1 MATQLIK
8 HLKDWAEKDAI
19 YKPLESQWTFDERL
33 IAKAL
38 QNVSVYFP
46 HYSRHDESHSRQ
58 ILVHIERLLGP
69 DNIAKLSPTDTWL
82 LLEAAYL
89 HDIGMIISDDQLKE
103 DYDAIKRHVEKAKYS
118 ANGDVLTVMNA
129 LLTSKEK
136 TASSIFAS
144 VDISPFQ
151 VIKLLR
157 EIIADFYRVQ
167 HPERANKII
176 LNPFD
181 EIGLNSPRNELL
193 QARFF
198 SLLGK
203 ICAYHGDSFDKVMEL
218 PKQQKGIGTDD
229 CHPRFIAC
237 LLRLGDLLDLDD
249 NRFCPVM
256 MKVAGKLPEL
266 SEAHRQKHLAIRH
279 FRADPDRI
287 EIEAECPD
295 YESYIE
301 TTKWFG
307 WLRDEVKN
315 QMSRW
320 FDIVPERSFGL
331 LPSVGDLKAHL
342 KDWQV
347 FSENQ
352 RPHFELDQDRIFE
365 LLQGAGLY
373 ECKEQAMR
381 ELLQNAVDATLIR
394 IWREHGEDYKP
405 RPESFIKRES
415 APRSE
420 EVQNILS
427 QYAIDVSIEKEKEEE
442 QYNYWRITIADQ
454 GTGISRDDLKF
465 MMQMGSSKKNHRK
478 RAIIEKMP
486 VWMKP
491 SGIFGIGLHSVFLL
505 TDEVLIETRSI
516 DTGETLVIRMTNP
529 TDTREHGNVY
539 FQIITKPTSIELNS
553 PDSKK
558 ISREFKPWDFSHYG
572 CRLSFNYNPDKAIS
586 QRKEHDSI
594 ANLFK
599 KHDGLIKN
607 DLDNRQI
614 INLIEFVSDFFK
626 YGYISGSLKFDD
638 KHQKIGNGNNSNTE
652 NKAYYYD
659 ADKSIEL
666 IKIEPFTS
674 DPIFDTTN
682 FFYRGQKVRGKYHH
696 SFFRLI
702 TVSFNLLNN
711 NADEILTINRNE
723 FKDNE
728 KNDEFLIKNA
738 IEIFESFFN
747 CSLGE
752 SFYKIQTPEA
762 KATISAEYKLLNSK
776 QPDYFSVDWSQMLV
790 KCRNQIIKIEQL
802 NNYKVIFCFNDRE
815 IENNLEY
822 GQQLNNLLEKHNE
835 TEALYIENSWRNW
848 AIYKLVHTYLKDEGF
863 SSNYIIEEGIE
874 IVKISKE
881 PSDPITEYMLKGYCK
896 KTLLG
901 DDKIEEFLK
910 RRTIPCSENYKKL
923 ILKDHI
929 LPCLENENF
938 GHPIEPSFSLDLISP
953 RMLFPLARID
963 EKITVGDLD
972 ILAKRV
978 YKNCADKNAT
988 EEQIKQKYQEFIAF
1002 LDNLMK
1008 DDEEWINLRGSEFN
1022 PAPTDNHSHGG

>member
-8 HLKDWAEKDAI
+8 HLEDCAKSDAI

-103 DYDAIKRHVEKAKYS
+103 DYVAIKKHVEKAKYS
-118 ANGDVLTVMNA
+118 ANGDLLTVMNA
-129 LLTSKEK
+129 LLASKEK

-151 VIKLLR
+151 AIKLLR
-157 EIIADFYRVQ
+157 EIIADFYRAQ
-167 HPERANKII
+167 HPDRANKII
-176 LNPFD
+176 PNPFD

-193 QARFF
+193 PARFF

-218 PKQQKGIGTDD
+218 PKQQVGIGTDD

-287 EIEAECPD
+287 EIEAECPN

-352 RPHFELDQDRIFE
+352 RPHFELDRDRIFE

-373 ECKEQAMR
+373 ECKEQAIR

-394 IWREHGEDYKP
+394 IWREHGEDCKP
-405 RPESFIKRES
+405 RPETFIKRDS

-427 QYAIDVSIEKEKEEE
+427 KYSIDVSIEKEKEEE
-442 QYNYWRITIADQ
+442 QCNYWRITIADQ

-529 TDTREHGNVY
+529 TDAQEHGNVY
-539 FQIITKPTSIELNS
+539 FQIITKPITIELNA

-558 ISREFKPWDFSHYG
+558 RLQEFKPWSFSHYG
-572 CRLSFNYNPDKAIS
+572 CRLSFIYNPNKTIS
-586 QRKEHDSI
+586 QRKERDDISD
-594 ANLFK
+594 LFK

-607 DLDNRQI
+607 DLDNRYVI
-614 INLIEFVSDFFK
+614 DIMEFMPSFFK
-626 YGYISGSLKFDD
+626 YSYISGSLKLDD
-638 KHQKIGNGNNSNTE
+638 KSQKLECENNNYSK

-659 ADKSIEL
+659 AKKSMEL
-666 IKIEPFTS
+666 IGIKTS
-674 DPIFDTTN
+674 SSDYFLNTTK
-682 FFYRGQKVRGKYHH
+682 FFYRGQKVKSKYHH
-696 SFFRLI
+696 SLFGLI

-723 FKDNE
+723 FKDDE
-728 KNDEFLIKNA
+728 SNDEILIKNC
-738 IEIFESFFN
+738 IEIFEDFFN
-747 CSLGE
+747 CPLGQ
-752 SFYKIQTPEA
+752 SFYQAQEYKD
-762 KATISAEYKLLNSK
+762 KATISGEFRLLNSK
-776 QPDYFSVDWSQMLV
+776 QPDYFLDWAKMLV
-790 KCRNQIIKIEQL
+790 KCKSEIIEIAQL
-802 NNYKVIFCFNDRE
+802 ENYKNIFCFNDSV
-815 IENNLEY
+815 INSNSKY
-822 GQQLNNLLEKHNE
+822 GQQLHYLLDTKYKDNE
-835 TEALYIENSWRNW
+835 AIYIEIRWHDW
-848 AIYKLVHTYLKDEGF
+848 VIYRLINIFLMDKGF
-863 SSNYIIEEGIE
+863 NPTYIIEDDIE
-874 IVKISKE
+874 IVKINKQQSE
-881 PSDPITEYMLKGYCK
+881 PITESILKYYCNK
-896 KTLLG
+896 ILLG
-901 DDKIEEFLK
+901 DEKIEEFLK
-910 RRTIPCSENYKKL
+910 RRTIPCMKSYKEL
-923 ILKDHI
+923 ILNDNI

-938 GHPIEPSFSLDLISP
+938 YHPIQPSFSLDLISP

-963 EKITVGDLD
+963 DKITVGDLD
-972 ILAKRV
+972 ILARRV
-978 YKNCADKNAT
+978 YKNRADKNTT
-988 EEQIKQKYQEFIAF
+988 EEQIKQKYQEFIVF
-1002 LDNLMK
+1002 LDTLMK
-1008 DDEEWINLRGSEFN
+1008 DEEDWIKLRGSEFK
-1022 PAPTDNHSHGG
+1022 PAPTDTP

>member
-8 HLKDWAEKDAI
+8 HLKDCAEKDAI

-38 QNVSVYFP
+38 QNVGVYFP

-103 DYDAIKRHVEKAKYS
+103 DYDAIKRHVEKARYS
-118 ANGDVLTVMNA
+118 ATGDVLTVMNA
-129 LLTSKEK
+129 LLASKEK

-151 VIKLLR
+151 AVKLLR
-157 EIIADFYRVQ
+157 EIIADFYRAQ
-167 HPERANKII
+167 HPDRANKII
-176 LNPFD
+176 PNPFD

-193 QARFF
+193 PARFF

-218 PKQQKGIGTDD
+218 PKQQVGIGTDD

-394 IWREHGEDYKP
+394 IWREYGEDCQP
-405 RPESFIKRES
+405 QPEIFIKRDS
-415 APRSE
+415 APRSD

-427 QYAIDVSIEKEKEEE
+427 RYAIDVSIEKEKEEE

-478 RAIIEKMP
+478 RTIIEKMP

-529 TDTREHGNVY
+529 TDAQEHGNVY
-539 FQIITKPTSIELNS
+539 FQIITNPATIEFNNPNAKEKS
-553 PDSKK
+553 Q
-558 ISREFKPWDFSHYG
+558 EFKPWGFSRYG
-572 CRLSFNYNPDKAIS
+572 CRLSFIYKVSKTKNIRYQQGDIIDDALKGI
-586 QRKEHDSI
+586 
-594 ANLFK
+594 
-599 KHDGLIKN
+599 DGLVDSVDDLHALKLIRESYKFFSYGYLSGKLKFIDESQKLDINNNQVEDKVYFYAKN
-607 DLDNRQI
+607 EKLEITRINTYQTHHSINFSYRNQQLKDYPFSFNFLNID
-614 INLIEFVSDFFK
+614 INL
-626 YGYISGSLKFDD
+626 LDD
-638 KHQKIGNGNNSNTE
+638 E
-652 NKAYYYD
+652 
-659 ADKSIEL
+659 AD
-666 IKIEPFTS
+666 
-674 DPIFDTTN
+674 
-682 FFYRGQKVRGKYHH
+682 R
-696 SFFRLI
+696 
-702 TVSFNLLNN
+702 
-711 NADEILTINRNE
+711 ILSINRNK
-723 FKDNE
+723 FKDSNVTQ
-728 KNDEFLIKNA
+728 DIFRRVSNA
-738 IEIFESFFN
+738 IQDFFGN
-747 CSLGE
+747 FNISDGKT
-752 SFYKIQTPEA
+752 FYKSLKDEEKIQIA
-762 KATISAEYKLLNSK
+762 AEYELQNWTR
-776 QPDYFSVDWSQMLV
+776 PDYFLNWNKKLV
-790 KCRNQIIKIEQL
+790 LTNHGGKVIKSL
-802 NNYKVIFCFNDRE
+802 NNYF
-815 IENNLEY
+815 
-822 GQQLNNLLEKHNE
+822 
-835 TEALYIENSWRNW
+835 
-848 AIYKLVHTYLKDEGF
+848 
-863 SSNYIIEEGIE
+863 
-874 IVKISKE
+874 
-881 PSDPITEYMLKGYCK
+881 
-896 KTLLG
+896 
-901 DDKIEEFLK
+901 
-910 RRTIPCSENYKKL
+910 
-923 ILKDHI
+923 
-929 LPCLENENF
+929 
-938 GHPIEPSFSLDLISP
+938 
-953 RMLFPLARID
+953 FP
-963 EKITVGDLD
+963 
-972 ILAKRV
+972 
-978 YKNCADKNAT
+978 
-988 EEQIKQKYQEFIAF
+988 
-1002 LDNLMK
+1002 
-1008 DDEEWINLRGSEFN
+1008 
-1022 PAPTDNHSHGG
+1022 

>member
-8 HLKDWAEKDAI
+8 HLEDCAKSDAI

-38 QNVSVYFP
+38 QNVSIYFP

-89 HDIGMIISDDQLKE
+89 HDIGMIISDEQLKE
-103 DYDAIKRHVEKAKYS
+103 DYDAIKKHVEKARYS
-118 ANGDVLTVMNA
+118 ANGDVLTVMNG
-129 LLTSKEK
+129 LLASKEK

-151 VIKLLR
+151 AIKLLR
-157 EIIADFYRVQ
+157 EIIADFYRAQ
-167 HPERANKII
+167 HPDRANKII
-176 LNPFD
+176 PNPFD

-193 QARFF
+193 PARFF

-218 PKQQKGIGTDD
+218 PKQQVGIGTDD

-307 WLRDEVKN
+307 WLREEVKN

-331 LPSVGDLKAHL
+331 LPAVGDLKVHL

-347 FSENQ
+347 CSENQ
-352 RPHFELDQDRIFE
+352 RPHFELDRDRIFE

-373 ECKEQAMR
+373 KCKEQAMR

-394 IWREHGEDYKP
+394 IWREHGKDCKP
-405 RPESFIKRES
+405 RPEGFIKRES

-465 MMQMGSSKKNHRK
+465 MLQMGSSKKNHRK

-529 TDTREHGNVY
+529 TNAQEHGNVY
-539 FQIITKPTSIELNS
+539 FQIITKPTTIELNS
-553 PDSKK
+553 PGSNK
-558 ISREFKPWDFSHYG
+558 ISREFKPWNFSYFG
-572 CRLSFNYNPDKAIS
+572 CRLSFIYKTDKTTSPKTEYKTGFFTA
-586 QRKEHDSI
+586 QHLLEEY
-594 ANLFK
+594 
-599 KHDGLIKN
+599 DGLISS
-607 DLDNRQI
+607 R
-614 INLIEFVSDFFK
+614 
-626 YGYISGSLKFDD
+626 DD
-638 KHQKIGNGNNSNTE
+638 
-652 NKAYYYD
+652 
-659 ADKSIEL
+659 
-666 IKIEPFTS
+666 
-674 DPIFDTTN
+674 
-682 FFYRGQKVRGKYHH
+682 
-696 SFFRLI
+696 
-702 TVSFNLLNN
+702 
-711 NADEILTINRNE
+711 
-723 FKDNE
+723 
-728 KNDEFLIKNA
+728 
-738 IEIFESFFN
+738 
-747 CSLGE
+747 
-752 SFYKIQTPEA
+752 
-762 KATISAEYKLLNSK
+762 
-776 QPDYFSVDWSQMLV
+776 
-790 KCRNQIIKIEQL
+790 
-802 NNYKVIFCFNDRE
+802 
-815 IENNLEY
+815 
-822 GQQLNNLLEKHNE
+822 
-835 TEALYIENSWRNW
+835 
-848 AIYKLVHTYLKDEGF
+848 
-863 SSNYIIEEGIE
+863 
-874 IVKISKE
+874 
-881 PSDPITEYMLKGYCK
+881 
-896 KTLLG
+896 
-901 DDKIEEFLK
+901 
-910 RRTIPCSENYKKL
+910 
-923 ILKDHI
+923 
-929 LPCLENENF
+929 
-938 GHPIEPSFSLDLISP
+938 
-953 RMLFPLARID
+953 
-963 EKITVGDLD
+963 
-972 ILAKRV
+972 
-978 YKNCADKNAT
+978 
-988 EEQIKQKYQEFIAF
+988 
-1002 LDNLMK
+1002 
-1008 DDEEWINLRGSEFN
+1008 
-1022 PAPTDNHSHGG
+1022 

>member
-1 MATQLIK
+1 M
-8 HLKDWAEKDAI
+8 
-19 YKPLESQWTFDERL
+19 
-33 IAKAL
+33 

-69 DNIAKLSPTDTWL
+69 DNIAKLSPTNTWL

-103 DYDAIKRHVEKAKYS
+103 DYDAIKKHVEKTRHS

-129 LLTSKEK
+129 LLASKEK

-151 VIKLLR
+151 AIKLLR
-157 EIIADFYRVQ
+157 EIIADFYRAQ

-176 LNPFD
+176 PNPFD

-193 QARFF
+193 PARFF

-218 PKQQKGIGTDD
+218 PKQQVGIGTDD

-373 ECKEQAMR
+373 EYKEQAMR

-394 IWREHGEDYKP
+394 IWREHGEDCKP
-405 RPESFIKRES
+405 QPESFIKRDS

-427 QYAIDVSIEKEKEEE
+427 RYAIDVSIEKEKEEE
-442 QYNYWRITIADQ
+442 QYNYWRIMIADQ

-478 RAIIEKMP
+478 RAITEKMP

-516 DTGETLVIRMTNP
+516 DTGETLVIRLTNP
-529 TDTREHGNVY
+529 TDKKERGNVY
-539 FQIITKPTSIELNS
+539 FQIITKPTNIELNS
-553 PDSKK
+553 LYEKDKTQ
-558 ISREFKPWDFSHYG
+558 EFKPWDFSRYG
-572 CRLSFNYNPDKAIS
+572 SQLSFIYKTKQNTVPSYYFGDLI
-586 QRKEHDSI
+586 DS
-594 ANLFK
+594 ALEDY
-599 KHDGLIKN
+599 DGLIDSTGDFYILK
-607 DLDNRQI
+607 I
-614 INLIEFVSDFFK
+614 IRNISEFFNYSFLT
-626 YGYISGSLKFDD
+626 GSLKFVNEN
-638 KHQKIGNGNNSNTE
+638 QNSYEKIGSNSLENNC
-652 NKAYYYD
+652 YYYVND
-659 ADKSIEL
+659 ERLEL
-666 IKIEPFTS
+666 INIQAS
-674 DPIFDTTN
+674 ARHLSN
-682 FFYRGQKVRGKYHH
+682 FYYRGQKIDDHTYR
-696 SFFRLI
+696 
-702 TVSFNLLNN
+702 FNLLNTTVN
-711 NADEILTINRNE
+711 LLDTEADKLLTISRNK
-723 FKDNE
+723 FKDWEVKENIFNRLVKVTQEFFNSNKGSDFYASLDINE
-728 KNDEFLIKNA
+728 KTK
-738 IEIFESFFN
+738 
-747 CSLGE
+747 
-752 SFYKIQTPEA
+752 
-762 KATISAEYKLLNSK
+762 ISAEYELQGWKNPS
-776 QPDYFSVDWSQMLV
+776 YFIDWTQILVDTGQI
-790 KCRNQIIKIEQL
+790 IIKISEL
-802 NNYKVIFCFNDRE
+802 NNYVSILFFDDATIKHKPESIK
-815 IENNLEY
+815 
-822 GQQLNNLLEKHNE
+822 QLNKFVEENLGKNSIGISRDSTITIYPLVQKFLKSKSFKS
-835 TEALYIENSWRNW
+835 TYI
-848 AIYKLVHTYLKDEGF
+848 IKDEF
-863 SSNYIIEEGIE
+863 RIAKLSTEN
-874 IVKISKE
+874 VE
-881 PSDPITEYMLKGYCK
+881 PFTENMLSEYCK
-896 KTLLG
+896 KTLLE
-901 DDKIEEFLK
+901 KIKSFGNSDFLK
-910 RRTIPCSENYKKL
+910 RNTIPCLTQYILLELGYPSV
-923 ILKDHI
+923 IPTLKDDNTSNWVSH
-929 LPCLENENF
+929 
-938 GHPIEPSFSLDLISP
+938 SFDLDLISP

-963 EKITVGDLD
+963 DKITVGNLD

-978 YKNCADKNAT
+978 YKNRADNNAT
-988 EEQIKQKYQEFIAF
+988 EDQIKQKYQEFIAF

-1008 DDEEWINLRGSEFN
+1008 DEEDWKKLRGNEFN
-1022 PAPTDNHSHGG
+1022 PNKTDNHLPSG

>member
-8 HLKDWAEKDAI
+8 HLEDRAKNDAI

-38 QNVSVYFP
+38 QNVGVYFP

-89 HDIGMIISDDQLKE
+89 HDIGMIVSDDQLKE
-103 DYDAIKRHVEKAKYS
+103 DYDAIKKHVEKARYS
-118 ANGDVLTVMNA
+118 ANGDILTVMNA
-129 LLTSKEK
+129 LLASKEK

-151 VIKLLR
+151 AIKLLR
-157 EIIADFYRVQ
+157 EIIADFYRAE
-167 HPERANKII
+167 HPDRANKII
-176 LNPFD
+176 PNPFD
-181 EIGLNSPRNELL
+181 EIGLDSPRNELL
-193 QARFF
+193 PARFF

-218 PKQQKGIGTDD
+218 PKQQVGIGTDD

-287 EIEAECPD
+287 EIEAECAD

-352 RPHFELDQDRIFE
+352 RPHFELDRDRIFE

-394 IWREHGEDYKP
+394 IWREHGEDCKP
-405 RPESFIKRES
+405 QPEVFIKRDS

-420 EVQNILS
+420 EVQNILRRYS
-427 QYAIDVSIEKEKEEE
+427 IDVSIEKEKEEE

-478 RAIIEKMP
+478 RAITEKMP
-486 VWMKP
+486 IWMKP

-516 DTGETLVIRMTNP
+516 DTGETLVIRMTSP
-529 TDTREHGNVY
+529 TDAKEHGNVY
-539 FQIITKPTSIELNS
+539 FQVITKPTTIEFNNPNAKS
-553 PDSKK
+553 Q
-558 ISREFKPWDFSHYG
+558 EFKPWVFSRYG
-572 CRLSFNYNPDKAIS
+572 CHLSFTYKVNKTKNIRYQQGDIIDDALKGI
-586 QRKEHDSI
+586 
-594 ANLFK
+594 
-599 KHDGLIKN
+599 DGLVDLVDDLHALKLIRETYKFFNYGYLSGKLKFIDESEKLDINNSEVEDEAYFYAKNEKLEITRINTYQTQHSINFSYRNQQIKDYPFSFN
-607 DLDNRQI
+607 FLNID
-614 INLIEFVSDFFK
+614 INL
-626 YGYISGSLKFDD
+626 LDD
-638 KHQKIGNGNNSNTE
+638 E
-652 NKAYYYD
+652 
-659 ADKSIEL
+659 AD
-666 IKIEPFTS
+666 
-674 DPIFDTTN
+674 
-682 FFYRGQKVRGKYHH
+682 R
-696 SFFRLI
+696 
-702 TVSFNLLNN
+702 
-711 NADEILTINRNE
+711 ILSINRNK
-723 FKDNE
+723 FKDSNATQ
-728 KNDEFLIKNA
+728 DIFRRVSNA
-738 IEIFESFFN
+738 IQDFFGN
-747 CSLGE
+747 FSISDGKTYYNRLRDE
-752 SFYKIQTPEA
+752 EKIQIA
-762 KATISAEYKLLNSK
+762 AEYELQNWTR
-776 QPDYFSVDWSQMLV
+776 PDYFLNWNKKLVLTNHGEKVIKSLTNFETIIFFHDYGHSVSCDTFYKPDLKEYINNDKTAVISRDSSRTIFILINKFLGSSGFKAVCLV
-790 KCRNQIIKIEQL
+790 KGGINIVKLSKKEEFIEEEIIKE
-802 NNYKVIFCFNDRE
+802 
-815 IENNLEY
+815 
-822 GQQLNNLLEKHNE
+822 
-835 TEALYIENSWRNW
+835 
-848 AIYKLVHTYLKDEGF
+848 
-863 SSNYIIEEGIE
+863 
-874 IVKISKE
+874 
-881 PSDPITEYMLKGYCK
+881 YCK
-896 KTLLG
+896 DTLLSNMSNT
-901 DDKIEEFLK
+901 DFLK
-910 RRTIPCSENYKKL
+910 RRTIPCLENFTSL
-923 ILKDHI
+923 ALDQPNI
-929 LPCLENENF
+929 LPRIENGIRNNWVIPDF
-938 GHPIEPSFSLDLISP
+938 DLDLISP
-953 RMLFPLARID
+953 RMLFPLARIRD
-963 EKITVGDLD
+963 KITVGDLD
-972 ILAKRV
+972 ILAKRI
-978 YKNCADKNAT
+978 YLNRADKNTT

-1008 DDEEWINLRGSEFN
+1008 DNEKWKELRGNEFN
-1022 PAPTDNHSHGG
+1022 PAPTDNHLPNG

>member
-8 HLKDWAEKDAI
+8 HLKDCAEKDAI

-38 QNVSVYFP
+38 QNVGVYFP

-89 HDIGMIISDDQLKE
+89 HDIGMIISDDRLKE
-103 DYDAIKRHVEKAKYS
+103 DYEAIKKHAEKARYS
-118 ANGDVLTVMNA
+118 ANGDVLIVMNA
-129 LLTSKEK
+129 LLASKEK

-151 VIKLLR
+151 AVKLLR
-157 EIIADFYRVQ
+157 EIIADFYRAQ
-167 HPERANKII
+167 HPDRANRII
-176 LNPFD
+176 PNPFD
-181 EIGLNSPRNELL
+181 EIGLDSPRNELL
-193 QARFF
+193 PARFF

-218 PKQQKGIGTDD
+218 PKQQVGIGTDD

-266 SEAHRQKHLAIRH
+266 SEAHRQKHLAICH

-394 IWREHGEDYKP
+394 IWREHGKDCQQQ
-405 RPESFIKRES
+405 PEIFIKRDS

-427 QYAIDVSIEKEKEEE
+427 RYAIDVSIEKEKEEE

-465 MMQMGSSKKNHRK
+465 MLQMGSSKKNYRK

-486 VWMKP
+486 VWMMP

-529 TDTREHGNVY
+529 TDSQEHGNVY
-539 FQIITKPTSIELNS
+539 FQIITKPTTIELNS
-553 PDSKK
+553 PNSKK

-572 CRLSFNYNPDKAIS
+572 CRLSFIYNPDKTIS

-594 ANLFK
+594 TNAFK
-599 KHDGLIKN
+599 NHDGLVRD
-607 DLDNRQI
+607 DLDNRHLLNI
-614 INLIEFVSDFFK
+614 IGFISDFFK
-626 YGYISGSLKFDD
+626 YSYISTTLKLDD
-638 KHQKIGNGNNSNTE
+638 EHQKIENGNNSNTE
-652 NKAYYYD
+652 NEAYYYD

-666 IKIEPFTS
+666 IKIEPFSS
-674 DPIFDTTN
+674 DSIFDTTN

-702 TVSFNLLNN
+702 TVSFNLLND

-723 FKDNE
+723 FKDND
-728 KNDEFLIKNA
+728 KNDEILIKSA

-747 CSLGE
+747 CPLGE
-752 SFYKIQTPEA
+752 SFYQAQTDEF
-762 KATISAEYKLLNSK
+762 KATISAEYKLLNTNY
-776 QPDYFSVDWSQMLV
+776 PDYFLDWSQMLV
-790 KCRNQIIKIEQL
+790 KCRNEIIKIEQL
-802 NNYKVIFCFNDRE
+802 KNYEVIFCFNDRE

-822 GQQLNNLLEKHNE
+822 GQQLNNLLAKHNE
-835 TEALYIENSWRNW
+835 AVALYIENSWRNR
-848 AIYKLVHTYLKDEGF
+848 AIYKLVHTYLKDQGF
-863 SSNYIIEEGIE
+863 SSNYIIEDGIE

-881 PSDPITEYMLKGYCK
+881 PSEPITESMLKDYCK

-901 DDKIEEFLK
+901 NEIVEEFLK
-910 RRTIPCSENYKKL
+910 RRTIPCNEKHKEL
-923 ILKDHI
+923 ILKDNI

-938 GHPIEPSFSLDLISP
+938 GHPIQPSFSLDLISP
-953 RMLFPLARID
+953 RMLFPLARIGD
-963 EKITVGDLD
+963 KITEGDIN

-978 YKNCADKNAT
+978 YKNRADEKAT
-988 EEQIKQKYQEFIAF
+988 EDQIKQKYQEFIAF

-1008 DDEEWINLRGSEFN
+1008 DEEEWIKLRGSEFN
-1022 PAPTDNHSHGG
+1022 PAPTDNYSHGG